1 MPQFLQNLQRYANDP
16 LEFVNGV
23 VRVGRKIGNEI
34 EYGRKQINNFIEDV
48 VPEPIVNTLD
58 SASLTLADTAQFVY
72 ENHPVGL
79 AEQGAIILGGNT
91 AETVGL
97 PRGVGEFVGG
107 ALAPGFAAPAPSA
120 ITRATRAATKNS
132 VKTAVKETAEG
143 LKTIGDDLMP
153 PPPAALATAGA
164 APRVQLNVSGGKAN
178 LNLAPQVMEAV
189 TLKNP
194 KILKPLGLETGDE
207 IVDAAQAK
215 FNTKRLQKIEQS
227 ASKELTA
234 KKAIQ
239 NLKDTY
245 GRKPSKAE
253 NELVYRMFSRAEGA
267 LGRAKEDLSR
277 AQSNV
282 FADKDVYFRSTPS
295 KKAKAVE
302 IINRRTYRKI
312 PNNVSIQIDEHHG
325 FPKGMSAALFDRMD
339 QFIAKGIADPDD
351 LLVMARHAER
361 KGALAG
367 DYKSNM
373 INLVKKPHDELHNYL
388 KNSGDE
394 LSKKQWIDV
403 ARKAET
409 PDDLLI
415 IFDDLLDRNVIPN
428 LETAKIWQ
436 PLSDLIEDIQK
447 AP

>member
-1 MPQFLQNLQRYANDP
+1 MPFKTILNNIGGAIKTVTEFVEDEVIDPISNQLEYGVNEFKQGNPAPVLNAMSLGMSGAMAPLTQAVRGVDKTEGTLLESAGNYVEDKTGIPSLVTQVAAGVLIPGPGEYKAAGKSIARGVKKAFP
-16 LEFVNGV
+16 LEGIDNIF
-23 VRVGRKIGNEI
+23 
-34 EYGRKQINNFIEDV
+34 
-48 VPEPIVNTLD
+48 
-58 SASLTLADTAQFVY
+58 
-72 ENHPVGL
+72 
-79 AEQGAIILGGNT
+79 
-91 AETVGL
+91 
-97 PRGVGEFVGG
+97 
-107 ALAPGFAAPAPSA
+107 
-120 ITRATRAATKNS
+120 
-132 VKTAVKETAEG
+132 
-143 LKTIGDDLMP
+143 P
-153 PPPAALATAGA
+153 PTPPAALATAGA
-164 APRVQLNVSGGKAN
+164 APRIQLNVSKGGA
-178 LNLAPQVMEAV
+178 VMKAV

-227 ASKELTA
+227 ASKELAA
-234 KKAIQ
+234 KEAIQ

-245 GRKPSKAE
+245 GKKPSKAE

-302 IINRRTYRKI
+302 IINRRTSRKI

>member
-1 MPQFLQNLQRYANDP
+1 MDENNPLGLDFTTPINPLEALSGLGQNLQRTVSSG
-16 LEFVNGV
+16 LQFINGAARQV
-23 VRVGRKIGNEI
+23 PTFLTEVRESFTPEQQPEPTELDRKIGISPENL
-34 EYGRKQINNFIEDV
+34 GRAENQASNIIASGVEAAGDLLG
-48 VPEPIVNTLD
+48 VPRSVST
-58 SASLTLADTAQFVY
+58 
-72 ENHPVGL
+72 PV
-79 AEQGAIILGGNT
+79 AGAIGAIAT
-91 AETVGL
+91 
-97 PRGVGEFVGG
+97 PGVGDIKLAFGAGG
-107 ALAPGFAAPAPSA
+107 VALTG
-120 ITRATRAATKNS
+120 
-132 VKTAVKETAEG
+132 
-143 LKTIGDDLMP
+143 
-153 PPPAALATAGA
+153 
-164 APRVQLNVSGGKAN
+164 
-178 LNLAPQVMEAV
+178 AV

-215 FNTKRLQKIEQS
+215 FNTQRLQKIEQS

-234 KKAIQ
+234 KEAIQ

-245 GRKPSKAE
+245 GRKPSKTE

-277 AQSNV
+277 SQSNV

-339 QFIAKGIADPDD
+339 QFIAKGVADPDD

-403 ARKAET
+403 ARKAKT

>member
-1 MPQFLQNLQRYANDP
+1 MDENNPLGLDFTTPINPLEALSGLGQNLQRT
-16 LEFVNGV
+16 LSSSLQVINGV
-23 VRVGRKIGNEI
+23 ARTVPTFLTEVRESFTPEQQPELTELDRQIGVSPENLGRAENQVSNIIASGVESA
-34 EYGRKQINNFIEDV
+34 GDLLG
-48 VPEPIVNTLD
+48 VPRSIST
-58 SASLTLADTAQFVY
+58 
-72 ENHPVGL
+72 PV
-79 AEQGAIILGGNT
+79 AGAIGAIAT
-91 AETVGL
+91 
-97 PRGVGEFVGG
+97 PGVGDMKLAFGAGG
-107 ALAPGFAAPAPSA
+107 A
-120 ITRATRAATKNS
+120 
-132 VKTAVKETAEG
+132 
-143 LKTIGDDLMP
+143 
-153 PPPAALATAGA
+153 ALTG
-164 APRVQLNVSGGKAN
+164 
-178 LNLAPQVMEAV
+178 AV

-234 KKAIQ
+234 KETIQ

-295 KKAKAVE
+295 KKTKAVE

-403 ARKAET
+403 ARKAKT

-447 AP
+447 VP

>member
-1 MPQFLQNLQRYANDP
+1 MDENNPLGLDFTTPINP
-16 LEFVNGV
+16 LEALSGFGQNVQRTLSSSLQVINGV
-23 VRVGRKIGNEI
+23 ARQVPTFLTEVRESFTPEQQPEQTKFDQKVAISPTNVGRI
-34 EYGRKQINNFIEDV
+34 ENQLSDTIASSIESTGDLLG
-48 VPEPIVNTLD
+48 VPRSIST
-58 SASLTLADTAQFVY
+58 
-72 ENHPVGL
+72 PVAG
-79 AEQGAIILGGNT
+79 AVGAIAT
-91 AETVGL
+91 
-97 PRGVGEFVGG
+97 PGVGDLKFAFGAGG
-107 ALAPGFAAPAPSA
+107 VALTG
-120 ITRATRAATKNS
+120 
-132 VKTAVKETAEG
+132 
-143 LKTIGDDLMP
+143 
-153 PPPAALATAGA
+153 
-164 APRVQLNVSGGKAN
+164 
-178 LNLAPQVMEAV
+178 AV

-207 IVDAAQAK
+207 IVDTAQAK

-234 KKAIQ
+234 KETIQ

-245 GRKPSKAE
+245 GKKPSKAE

-403 ARKAET
+403 ARKAKT

>member
-1 MPQFLQNLQRYANDP
+1 MDENNPLGLDFTTPINP
-16 LEFVNGV
+16 LEALSGFGQNVQRTLSSSLQVINGV
-23 VRVGRKIGNEI
+23 ARQVPTFLTEVRESFTPEQQPEQTKFDQKVAISPTNVGRI
-34 EYGRKQINNFIEDV
+34 ENQLSDTIASSIESTGDLLGVPRSISTPVAGV
-48 VPEPIVNTLD
+48 V
-58 SASLTLADTAQFVY
+58 
-72 ENHPVGL
+72 
-79 AEQGAIILGGNT
+79 GAIAT
-91 AETVGL
+91 
-97 PRGVGEFVGG
+97 PGVGDLKLAFGAGG
-107 ALAPGFAAPAPSA
+107 VALTG
-120 ITRATRAATKNS
+120 
-132 VKTAVKETAEG
+132 
-143 LKTIGDDLMP
+143 
-153 PPPAALATAGA
+153 
-164 APRVQLNVSGGKAN
+164 
-178 LNLAPQVMEAV
+178 AV

-207 IVDAAQAK
+207 IVDTAQAK

-234 KKAIQ
+234 KETIQ

-245 GRKPSKAE
+245 GKKPSKAE

-403 ARKAET
+403 ARKAKT

>member
-1 MPQFLQNLQRYANDP
+1 MDENNPLGLDFTTPINP
-16 LEFVNGV
+16 LEALSGLAQNVQRNVSSGLQFINGA
-23 VRVGRKIGNEI
+23 VRHVPTFLTEVRESFTPKQQPEQTEFDQKIAISPTNVGRI
-34 EYGRKQINNFIEDV
+34 ENQLSNTIASGIESTGDLLG
-48 VPEPIVNTLD
+48 VPRSIST
-58 SASLTLADTAQFVY
+58 
-72 ENHPVGL
+72 PV
-79 AEQGAIILGGNT
+79 AGAIGAIT
-91 AETVGL
+91 T
-97 PRGVGEFVGG
+97 PGVGDMKLAFGAGG
-107 ALAPGFAAPAPSA
+107 A
-120 ITRATRAATKNS
+120 
-132 VKTAVKETAEG
+132 
-143 LKTIGDDLMP
+143 
-153 PPPAALATAGA
+153 ALTG
-164 APRVQLNVSGGKAN
+164 
-178 LNLAPQVMEAV
+178 AV

-234 KKAIQ
+234 KEAIQ

-403 ARKAET
+403 ARKAKT

-447 AP
+447 VP

>member
-1 MPQFLQNLQRYANDP
+1 MDENNPLDLDFTTPINPLEALSGLGQNLQRT
-16 LEFVNGV
+16 LSSSLQVINGV
-23 VRVGRKIGNEI
+23 ARQVPTFLTEVRESFTPEQQPEPTELDRKIAVSPENLGRVENQLSDTIASGI
-34 EYGRKQINNFIEDV
+34 ESAGDFLG
-48 VPEPIVNTLD
+48 VPRSVSTPVAGAV
-58 SASLTLADTAQFVY
+58 ASIAT
-72 ENHPVGL
+72 P
-79 AEQGAIILGGNT
+79 
-91 AETVGL
+91 
-97 PRGVGEFVGG
+97 GVGDMKLAFGAGG
-107 ALAPGFAAPAPSA
+107 VALTG
-120 ITRATRAATKNS
+120 
-132 VKTAVKETAEG
+132 
-143 LKTIGDDLMP
+143 
-153 PPPAALATAGA
+153 
-164 APRVQLNVSGGKAN
+164 
-178 LNLAPQVMEAV
+178 AV

-234 KKAIQ
+234 KEAMQ

-245 GRKPSKAE
+245 GKKPSKAE

-403 ARKAET
+403 ARKAKT

-447 AP
+447 VP

>member
-1 MPQFLQNLQRYANDP
+1 MDENNPLGLDFTTPINP
-16 LEFVNGV
+16 LEALSGLGQNFQRTLSSSLQVINGV
-23 VRVGRKIGNEI
+23 ARQVPTFLTEVRESFTPEQQPEPTELDRKIAVSPENLGRVENQLSDTIASGI
-34 EYGRKQINNFIEDV
+34 ESAGDFLG
-48 VPEPIVNTLD
+48 VPRSVSTPVAGAV
-58 SASLTLADTAQFVY
+58 ASIAT
-72 ENHPVGL
+72 P
-79 AEQGAIILGGNT
+79 
-91 AETVGL
+91 
-97 PRGVGEFVGG
+97 GVGDMKLAFGAGG
-107 ALAPGFAAPAPSA
+107 VALTG
-120 ITRATRAATKNS
+120 
-132 VKTAVKETAEG
+132 
-143 LKTIGDDLMP
+143 
-153 PPPAALATAGA
+153 
-164 APRVQLNVSGGKAN
+164 
-178 LNLAPQVMEAV
+178 AV

-215 FNTKRLQKIEQS
+215 FNTKRLQKIEQA

-234 KKAIQ
+234 KEAIQ

-245 GRKPSKAE
+245 GKKPSKAE

-339 QFIAKGIADPDD
+339 QFIAKGVADPDD
-351 LLVMARHAER
+351 LLVMAKHAER

-367 DYKSNM
+367 DCKSNM

>member
-1 MPQFLQNLQRYANDP
+1 MDENNPLGLDFTTPINP
-16 LEFVNGV
+16 LEALSGFGQNVQRTLSSSLQVINGV
-23 VRVGRKIGNEI
+23 ARQVPTFLTEVRESFTPEQQPEQTKFDQKVAISPTNVGRI
-34 EYGRKQINNFIEDV
+34 ENQLSDTIASSIESTGDLLGVPRSISTPVAGV
-48 VPEPIVNTLD
+48 V
-58 SASLTLADTAQFVY
+58 
-72 ENHPVGL
+72 
-79 AEQGAIILGGNT
+79 GAIAT
-91 AETVGL
+91 
-97 PRGVGEFVGG
+97 PGVGDLKLAFGAGG
-107 ALAPGFAAPAPSA
+107 VALTG
-120 ITRATRAATKNS
+120 
-132 VKTAVKETAEG
+132 
-143 LKTIGDDLMP
+143 
-153 PPPAALATAGA
+153 
-164 APRVQLNVSGGKAN
+164 
-178 LNLAPQVMEAV
+178 AV

-207 IVDAAQAK
+207 IVDTAQAK

-234 KKAIQ
+234 KETIQ

-245 GRKPSKAE
+245 GKKPSKAE
-253 NELVYRMFSRAEGA
+253 NELVYRMLSRAEGA

-282 FADKDVYFRSTPS
+282 FADKAVYFRSTPS

-403 ARKAET
+403 ARKAKT